1 VDESQAT
8 AGLPGKEKLERLG
21 VRFCRVQEK
30 VEDMEILINA
40 RGAGFAQ
47 RFLKLSCQKR
57 PGKHMLAREVLVGTW
72 WDSCNVLACILTFPL
87 SSRLFSTHLG
97 KLVAPECH
105 PRVGWQAG

>member
-1 VDESQAT
+1 MDESQAT
-8 AGLPGKEKLERLG
+8 AGLPGKEKLDRLG

-40 RGAGFAQ
+40 QGAGFAQ

-87 SSRLFSTHLG
+87 SSRLSSTHLG

-105 PRVGWQAG
+105 PRVG

>member
-1 VDESQAT
+1 MQNSGDISSDVDESQAT

-47 RFLKLSCQKR
+47 RFLKLSCHKR
-57 PGKHMLAREVLVGTW
+57 PGKHMLAQEVLVGTW
-72 WDSCNVLACILTFPL
+72 WDSCNALACILTFPL
-87 SSRLFSTHLG
+87 SSRFSSTHIGELG
-97 KLVAPECH
+97 GP
-105 PRVGWQAG
+105 